1 MNCALKQGRSDII
14 KSQLYVLTI
23 KSRSFLEWN
32 IVVVLD
38 PLLDLGLRNFT
49 VVLLVFLVSKDE
61 ERKVIWVFWA
71 AFLKKVMLPVAQVVK
86 RLLAGDVIY

>member
-14 KSQLYVLTI
+14 KSKLYVLTI

-61 ERKVIWVFWA
+61 ERKVIRVFRA